1 MSHLPILTMI
11 LRPNERLA
19 RSARPDAP
27 ARAGNPR

>member
-1 MSHLPILTMI
+1 MSPLSVLTMI

-27 ARAGNPR
+27 QRDGNG

>member
-19 RSARPDAP
+19 RSARPGAP
-27 ARAGNPR
+27 TRSGSPR